1 MKLKYQDKH
10 KLIHKLKEDIEWLA
24 FLNDQDDSA
33 FVAFLLNKYGPVPA
47 DYIVGNAPNKA
58 IKRKNEGLEIHH
70 IHENQIADL
79 SHSQYWNTEHQH
91 KEFLVYANYNE
102 HAVLHYLIGKQ
113 QNGLG
118 LGGLY
123 NHGLLL
129 RCQTYMSPAH
139 YKHFKSLADTLKE
152 HTEKKILAT
161 QGLDLAAKI
170 NEALKEIE
178 EKRKKQQA
186 FCQELPEGVNILE
199 PQDYYDNIAESQK
212 ILQYSCVYAIRY
224 HDLYA
229 FCTINKKQETI
240 LWYQKQP
247 HKIKYNPQF
256 IYDNLS
262 YIYTKQEAF
271 RQTLHSMSDGIKSC
285 YKAQM
290 IWLNGIALYYGL
302 GVSAQQIAFFD
313 TLKHALI
320 MPTDANQT
328 LVTELFQDSNSL
340 PLIYDDKLF
349 LYYKQI
355 NKDFIKITNSSN
367 ILYSL
372 EDPELLYSTN

>member
-1 MKLKYQDKH
+1 MIKYKDKK
-10 KLIHKLKEDIEWLA
+10 KLINKFKEDTGWLA
-24 FLNDQDDSA
+24 FLNDKDDSA
-33 FVAFLLNKYGPVPA
+33 FVAFLLKKYGPVPA
-47 DYIVGNAPNKA
+47 DYIIGNAPNQD
-58 IKRKNEGLEIHH
+58 IKRKKEGLEIHH

-79 SHSQYWNTEHQH
+79 SHPQYWNTEHQR

-139 YKHFKSLADTLKE
+139 YKRFKSLADALKE
-152 HTEKKILAT
+152 NTEKKILAT
-161 QGLDLAAKI
+161 QGLDLVAKI
-170 NEALKEIE
+170 NEALKAAE
-178 EKRKKQQA
+178 EKHEKQQT
-186 FCQELPEGVNILE
+186 FCQQLSEGVNILE
-199 PQDYYDNIAESQK
+199 PRGYYDNIAESQK
-212 ILQYSCVYAIRY
+212 ILQYPCVYAIRC

-240 LWYQKQP
+240 LWYHKQP

-256 IYDNLS
+256 IYDNMS

-271 RQTLHSMSDGIKSC
+271 RQTLNNITDKVKSC
-285 YKAQM
+285 YQAQM
-290 IWLNGIALYYGL
+290 IWVNGIALYYGL

-320 MPTDANQT
+320 VPTDVDQT

-355 NKDFIKITNSSN
+355 NKDFIKITNSSD

-372 EDPELLYSTN
+372 EDPEALYLTN